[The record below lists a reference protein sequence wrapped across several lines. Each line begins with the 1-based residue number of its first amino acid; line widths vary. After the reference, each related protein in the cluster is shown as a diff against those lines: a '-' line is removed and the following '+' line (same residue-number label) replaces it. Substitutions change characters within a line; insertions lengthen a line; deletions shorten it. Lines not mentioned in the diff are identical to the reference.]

1 MIKVL
6 RYNDIVD
13 HKPQKPVRVAQHTY
27 LQALEK
33 TLDLMSVGHA
43 LKYKRYDPSMEKLT
57 LDLLIKLCDVLNMHK
72 VQYMIVG
79 GTAVGFYEYTRLS
92 HPSMGRTEIKT
103 DIDIWYQSNYEN
115 RLRIVRSLEALDFP
129 FNENDR
135 HEMGLFSDPQWDDM
149 LMIDQPNFKLDFIPY
164 SKGLDF
170 STSIQNA
177 KTIELAGVKIPFI
190 GYDDLIK
197 TKSLVNRPGI
207 DDRDISELEKIRKRN
222 EKRKGPES

>member
-6 RYNDIVD
+6 RYKDIVNY
-13 HKPQKPVRVAQHTY
+13 KPQKPARVAQHTY
-27 LQALEK
+27 VQALEK

-43 LKYKRYDPSMEKLT
+43 FKNKRYDPSMEKLT
-57 LDLLIKLCDVLNMHK
+57 LDLLIKLCDALNLHEVK
-72 VQYMIVG
+72 YMIVG

-103 DIDIWYQSNYEN
+103 DIDIWYLSNHKN
-115 RLRIVRSLEALDFP
+115 RLRIIESLKALDFAYS
-129 FNENDR
+129 ENDL

-170 STSIQNA
+170 STSIKNA

-197 TKSLVNRPGI
+197 TKSLINRPGI
-207 DDRDISELEKIRKRN
+207 DDRELSELEKIRKR
-222 EKRKGPES
+222 KGPKL

>member
-6 RYNDIVD
+6 RYKDIVNY
-13 HKPQKPVRVAQHTY
+13 KPQKPARVAQHTY
-27 LQALEK
+27 VQALEK

-43 LKYKRYDPSMEKLT
+43 FKNKRYDPSMEKLT
-57 LDLLIKLCDVLNMHK
+57 LDLLIKLCAALNLQEVK
-72 VQYMIVG
+72 YMIVG

-103 DIDIWYQSNYEN
+103 DIDIWYHSNHEN
-115 RLRIVRSLEALDFP
+115 RLRIIESLKALDFTYS
-129 FNENDR
+129 ENDL

-170 STSIQNA
+170 SASIKNA
-177 KTIELAGVKIPFI
+177 NTIELAGVKIPFI

-197 TKSLVNRPGI
+197 TKSLINRPGI
-207 DDRDISELEKIRKRN
+207 DDRDISELEKIW
-222 EKRKGPES
+222 KRKGPKL